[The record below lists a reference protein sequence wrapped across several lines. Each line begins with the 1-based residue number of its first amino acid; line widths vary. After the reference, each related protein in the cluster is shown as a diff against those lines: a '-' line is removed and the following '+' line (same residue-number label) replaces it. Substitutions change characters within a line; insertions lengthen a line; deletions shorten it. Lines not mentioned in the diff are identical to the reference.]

1 MTKRYVLI
9 RRTTGNTA
17 GFAPT
22 RALAR
27 LRNQKANYGLRIY
40 DSVTDSFVR

>member
-9 RRTTGNTA
+9 RRSTGNTA

-22 RALAR
+22 RAAAR
-27 LRNQKANYGLRIY
+27 LRNQKANYALRIF
-40 DSVTDSFVR
+40 DTVTDSFVR

>member
-9 RRTTGNTA
+9 RRSTGNTA
-17 GFAPT
+17 GTAAT

-27 LRNQKANYGLRIY
+27 LRNQKANYGLRIF
-40 DSVTDSFVR
+40 DTVTDSFVR